1 MDNSPLIVSDA
12 CAERLQKTV
21 AKSMTVKEVADV
33 FGVSKD
39 TILNCIKRTMPNLL
53 QHGKTTFLNET
64 QVACISKELKSN
76 KVVTDRLTVEVSSTV
91 KNSTTDLEILENYKK
106 ANADFVALLERKYE
120 EEKQKRELAEKSLN
134 RIADGKGCFS
144 MNQAAKA
151 LKLPYG
157 NITLYKKLR
166 AESILNSDNTPKQE
180 QVNNGNFKVVVKF
193 INEKLGNKPVTL
205 VTSKGIIYLAKKL
218 NTDIDSTVEADC

>member
-1 MDNSPLIVSDA
+1 MDNSPLILSDA

-21 AKSMTVKEVADV
+21 AKTMTVKEVASAL
-33 FGVSKD
+33 GVSTD
-39 TILNCIKRTMPNLL
+39 TIKNCIRRILPNKM
-53 QHGKTTFLNET
+53 QNGKPTFLTESD
-64 QVACISKELKSN
+64 VMLISKELKSN
-76 KVVTDRLTVEVSSTV
+76 CKVTEQLTYEAASQV
-91 KNSTTDLEILENYKK
+91 KNTTTDLEILENYKK

-134 RIADGKGCFS
+134 RIVDGKGCFS

-166 AESILNSDNTPKQE
+166 AECILNSDNTPKQE
-180 QVNNGNFKVVVKF
+180 HVNNGNFKVVVKF

>member
-12 CAERLQKTV
+12 CAERLQKTD
-21 AKSMTVKEVADV
+21 AKVMTVKEVASAL
-33 FGVSKD
+33 GVSTD
-39 TILNCIKRTMPNLL
+39 TIKNCIRRILPNKM
-53 QHGKTTFLNET
+53 QNGKTTFLTESDVT
-64 QVACISKELKSN
+64 LISKELKSN
-76 KVVTDRLTVEVSSTV
+76 CKVTEQLTYEAASQV
-91 KNSTTDLEILENYKK
+91 KNTTTDLEILENYKK

-120 EEKQKRELAEKSLN
+120 EEKQKREIAEKSLN

-180 QVNNGNFKVVVKF
+180 QINNGNFKVVVKF

-218 NTDIDSTVEADC
+218 NTDIDSTVKADC